1 MNETGVIGEEL
12 RLGLHLSGGRVSL
25 HGSGHSGVL
34 MMLLQVRLLM
44 LRVMLVRV
52 PVRRPCQ

>member
-44 LRVMLVRV
+44 LRVMLMGV
-52 PVRRPCQ
+52 PRQ